1 MKKQQQFLRNISYTL
16 DIIIILIAY
25 LIAKKFNYNIDLQ
38 YFSYPF
44 FFLSIIL
51 WFIMSIFS
59 KIYFEKRSNKFAE
72 EMVQMI
78 YHAILFIVSLS
89 SVLFFLNLNHKFP
102 SKFVLVFANILT
114 FLAILSKYAIRK
126 KIHAYLNKGIFYD
139 HVLLVGSTK
148 AAEEFIDAVKK
159 YYYYGYKCI
168 GYIDDQDQLK
178 KECTY
183 LGNLNDLH
191 TILRTTEID
200 EVFIALPTG
209 ENEKIQNCIAIC
221 DGLNVKVRILPN
233 LSEFTSSSIYI
244 NNIGLLPVVNVGDL
258 PLDKRENRLLK
269 RIFDIVFSLLFFIL
283 LGSFIFPLLAIIIKL
298 SSKGPIFFK
307 QERWG
312 LNNKRITCY
321 KFRSMYKESSEIDE
335 EGNFQQAF
343 KDDPRIT
350 LIGKILRKTNM
361 DELPQFWNV
370 LIGNMSVVGPR
381 PHPTQLNIQSME
393 LVDNYMLRHMVIPG
407 ITGLAQVNG
416 CRGETRTTE
425 DMQKRVNFDLYYIQ
439 RWNFWLDLQIIIQTV
454 INIFRGD
461 QNAY

>member
-1 MKKQQQFLRNISYTL
+1 MKKQQQFLRNISYAL
-16 DIIIILIAY
+16 DIIVILVAY
-25 LIAKKFNYNIDLQ
+25 LIARKFIYKIDLQ

-44 FFLSIIL
+44 FFLSVVL
-51 WFIMSIFS
+51 WFVMSIFS

-72 EMVQMI
+72 EMVQMM
-78 YHAILFIVSLS
+78 YHSILFIVSLS

-102 SKFVLVFANILT
+102 SKFVLVFVNILT

-159 YYYYGYKCI
+159 YYYYGYNCI

-221 DGLNVKVRILPN
+221 DGLNIKVRILPN
-233 LSEFTSSSIYI
+233 LSEITSSSVYI

-258 PLDKRENRLLK
+258 PLDKKENRILK
-269 RIFDIVFSLLFFIL
+269 RSFDIVFSLLFFIL
-283 LGSFIFPLLAIIIKL
+283 LGSFIFPLLAVIIKL

-321 KFRSMYKESSEIDE
+321 KFRSMYKESSDIDE

-343 KDDPRIT
+343 KNDPRIT

-370 LIGNMSVVGPR
+370 LMGNMSVVGPR
-381 PHPTQLNIQSME
+381 PHPTQLNIQSMK

>member
-1 MKKQQQFLRNISYTL
+1 MKKQQQFLKNISYTL
-16 DIIIILIAY
+16 DIIIILISY
-25 LIAKKFNYNIDLQ
+25 LIAKKFSYNIDLQ

-44 FFLSIIL
+44 FFLSIVL

-59 KIYFEKRSNKFAE
+59 KIYYEKRSNKFAE

-168 GYIDDQDQLK
+168 GYIDDQNQLK

-221 DGLNVKVRILPN
+221 DGLNIKVRILPN
-233 LSEFTSSSIYI
+233 LSEFTSSSVYI

-269 RIFDIVFSLLFFIL
+269 RIFDIIFSLLFFIL
-283 LGSFIFPLLAIIIKL
+283 LGSFIFPLLAIIIKI

-393 LVDNYMLRHMVIPG
+393 IVDNYMLRHMVIPG

>member
-25 LIAKKFNYNIDLQ
+25 LVAKKFNYNIDLQ

-44 FFLSIIL
+44 FFLSIVL
-51 WFIMSIFS
+51 WFVMSIFS

-78 YHAILFIVSLS
+78 YHSILFIVSLS

-139 HVLLVGSTK
+139 QVLLVGSTK

-168 GYIDDQDQLK
+168 GYIDELDQLK
-178 KECTY
+178 KECAY

-221 DGLNVKVRILPN
+221 DGLNIKVRILPN

-283 LGSFIFPLLAIIIKL
+283 LGSFIFPILAIIIKL

>member
-1 MKKQQQFLRNISYTL
+1 
-16 DIIIILIAY
+16 
-25 LIAKKFNYNIDLQ
+25 
-38 YFSYPF
+38 
-44 FFLSIIL
+44 
-51 WFIMSIFS
+51 
-59 KIYFEKRSNKFAE
+59 
-72 EMVQMI
+72 MVQMI
-78 YHAILFIVSLS
+78 YHSILFIVGLS

-139 HVLLVGSTK
+139 QVLLVGSTK

-168 GYIDDQDQLK
+168 GYIDDLDQLK

-191 TILRTTEID
+191 TILRTTQID

-221 DGLNVKVRILPN
+221 DGLNIKVRILPN
-233 LSEFTSSSIYI
+233 LSEFTSSSVYI

-258 PLDKRENRLLK
+258 PLDKKENRTLK
-269 RIFDIVFSLLFFIL
+269 RIFDIVFSLLFFLL
-283 LGSFIFPLLAIIIKL
+283 LGSFLFPLLAIIIKL

-321 KFRSMYKESSEIDE
+321 KFRSMYKESSDIDE
-335 EGNFQQAF
+335 DGNFQQAI
-343 KDDPRIT
+343 KNDPRIT

-381 PHPTQLNIQSME
+381 PHPTQLNIESME

>member
-16 DIIIILIAY
+16 DIIIILVAY
-25 LIAKKFNYNIDLQ
+25 YIAKKFSYNIDLQ
-38 YFSYPF
+38 YFSFPF
-44 FFLSIIL
+44 FFLSIVL
-51 WFIMSIFS
+51 WFIMSVFS

-78 YHAILFIVSLS
+78 YHSILFIVSLS

-148 AAEEFIDAVKK
+148 AAEEFVDAVKK

-191 TILRTTEID
+191 IILRNNEID
-200 EVFIALPTG
+200 EVFIALPTN

-221 DGLNVKVRILPN
+221 DGYNIKVRILPN
-233 LSEFTSSSIYI
+233 LSEFTSSSVYI

-258 PLDKRENRLLK
+258 PLDKKENRILK
-269 RIFDIVFSLLFFIL
+269 RSFDIIFSLLFFIL
-283 LGSFIFPLLAIIIKL
+283 LGSFIFPLLAIIIKI
-298 SSKGPIFFK
+298 SSRGPIFFK

-321 KFRSMYKESSEIDE
+321 KFRSMYKESTDIDE
-335 EGNFQQAF
+335 EGNFQQAQ
-343 KDDPRIT
+343 KNDPRIT

-381 PHPTQLNIQSME
+381 PHPTQLNIESME

-439 RWNFWLDLQIIIQTV
+439 RWNFWLDLQIIIQTI

>member
-25 LIAKKFNYNIDLQ
+25 LIAKKLSYDIDLQ

-44 FFLSIIL
+44 FFLSIVL
-51 WFIMSIFS
+51 WFIMSVFS

-78 YHAILFIVSLS
+78 YHSILFIVSLS

-168 GYIDDQDQLK
+168 GYIDEQDQLK

-183 LGNLNDLH
+183 LGNLSDLH
-191 TILRTTEID
+191 IILRNKEID
-200 EVFIALPTG
+200 EVFIALPTN

-221 DGLNVKVRILPN
+221 DGFNIKVRILPN
-233 LSEFTSSSIYI
+233 LSEFTSSSVYI

-258 PLDKRENRLLK
+258 PLDKKENRLLK
-269 RIFDIVFSLLFFIL
+269 RSFDIVFSLLFFIF

-298 SSKGPIFFK
+298 SSRGPIFFK

-321 KFRSMYKESSEIDE
+321 KFRSMYKESSDIDE
-335 EGNFQQAF
+335 LGNFQQAY
-343 KDDPRIT
+343 KNDPRIT

-370 LIGNMSVVGPR
+370 LKGNMSVVGPR
-381 PHPTQLNIQSME
+381 PHPTQLNIESME

-416 CRGETRTTE
+416 CRGETKTTE

>member
-25 LIAKKFNYNIDLQ
+25 LIAKKFSYNIDLQ

-44 FFLSIIL
+44 FFLSIVL
-51 WFIMSIFS
+51 WFVMSVFS

-139 HVLLVGSTK
+139 QVLLVGSTK

-168 GYIDDQDQLK
+168 GYIDDQDKLK
-178 KECTY
+178 KECAY

-191 TILRTTEID
+191 TILRTKEID

-221 DGLNVKVRILPN
+221 DGLNIKVRILPN
-233 LSEFTSSSIYI
+233 LNEFTSSSIYI

-269 RIFDIVFSLLFFIL
+269 RSFDIVFSLLFFIL

-321 KFRSMYKESSEIDE
+321 KFRSMYKESSDIDE
-335 EGNFQQAF
+335 DGNFQQAF

-381 PHPTQLNIQSME
+381 PHPTKLNIQSME

>member
-25 LIAKKFNYNIDLQ
+25 LIAKQFNYNIDLQ

-44 FFLSIIL
+44 FFLSIVL
-51 WFIMSIFS
+51 WFVMSVFS

-78 YHAILFIVSLS
+78 YHSILFIVSLS

-168 GYIDDQDQLK
+168 GYIDELDQLK

-233 LSEFTSSSIYI
+233 LSEFTSSSVYI

-269 RIFDIVFSLLFFIL
+269 RSFDIVFSLLFFIF

-298 SSKGPIFFK
+298 SSRGPIFFK

-321 KFRSMYKESSEIDE
+321 KFRSMYKESSDIDE
-335 EGNFQQAF
+335 DGNFQQAF

>member
-25 LIAKKFNYNIDLQ
+25 LIAKKFRYNIDLQ

-44 FFLSIIL
+44 FFLSIVL
-51 WFIMSIFS
+51 WFVMSVFS

-78 YHAILFIVSLS
+78 YHSILFIVSLS

-148 AAEEFIDAVKK
+148 AAEEFIDAVIK

-168 GYIDDQDQLK
+168 GYIDELDQLK
-178 KECTY
+178 KECAY

-221 DGLNVKVRILPN
+221 DGLNIKVRILPN

-269 RIFDIVFSLLFFIL
+269 RSFDIIFSLLFFIL

-321 KFRSMYKESSEIDE
+321 KFRSMYKESSDIDE

-370 LIGNMSVVGPR
+370 LMGNMSVVGPR

>member
-1 MKKQQQFLRNISYTL
+1 
-16 DIIIILIAY
+16 
-25 LIAKKFNYNIDLQ
+25 
-38 YFSYPF
+38 
-44 FFLSIIL
+44 
-51 WFIMSIFS
+51 
-59 KIYFEKRSNKFAE
+59 
-72 EMVQMI
+72 MVQMI
-78 YHAILFIVSLS
+78 YHSILFIVSLS

-114 FLAILSKYAIRK
+114 FLAILSKYVIRK

-139 HVLLVGSTK
+139 NVLLVGSTK

-168 GYIDDQDQLK
+168 GYIDELDQLK
-178 KECTY
+178 KECAY

-221 DGLNVKVRILPN
+221 DGLNIKVRILPN
-233 LSEFTSSSIYI
+233 LSEFTSSSVYI

-269 RIFDIVFSLLFFIL
+269 RSFDIIFSLLFFIL

-321 KFRSMYKESSEIDE
+321 KFRSMYKESSDIDE
-335 EGNFQQAF
+335 DGNFQQAQ

-370 LIGNMSVVGPR
+370 LMGNMSVVGPR

-439 RWNFWLDLQIIIQTV
+439 RWNFWLDLQIIIQTI

>member
-1 MKKQQQFLRNISYTL
+1 
-16 DIIIILIAY
+16 
-25 LIAKKFNYNIDLQ
+25 
-38 YFSYPF
+38 
-44 FFLSIIL
+44 
-51 WFIMSIFS
+51 
-59 KIYFEKRSNKFAE
+59 
-72 EMVQMI
+72 MVQMI
-78 YHAILFIVSLS
+78 YHSILFIVSLS

-114 FLAILSKYAIRK
+114 FMAILSKYAIRK

-258 PLDKRENRLLK
+258 PLDKKENRILK
-269 RIFDIVFSLLFFIL
+269 RSFDIIFSLLFFIL

-321 KFRSMYKESSEIDE
+321 KFRSMYKESSDIDE
-335 EGNFQQAF
+335 DGNFQQAQ

-416 CRGETRTTE
+416 CRGETKTTE

>member
-44 FFLSIIL
+44 FFLSVVL
-51 WFIMSIFS
+51 WFVMSVFS

-78 YHAILFIVSLS
+78 YHSILFIVSLS

-168 GYIDDQDQLK
+168 GYIDDQNQLK

-191 TILRTTEID
+191 TILRTKEID

-233 LSEFTSSSIYI
+233 LSEFTSSSVYI

-269 RIFDIVFSLLFFIL
+269 RSFDIFFSLLFFIL

-321 KFRSMYKESSEIDE
+321 KFRSMYKESSDLDE
-335 EGNFQQAF
+335 DGNFQQAF
-343 KDDPRIT
+343 KNDPRIT

-370 LIGNMSVVGPR
+370 LMGNMSVVGPR

-439 RWNFWLDLQIIIQTV
+439 RWNFWLDLQIIIQTI

>member
-1 MKKQQQFLRNISYTL
+1 
-16 DIIIILIAY
+16 
-25 LIAKKFNYNIDLQ
+25 
-38 YFSYPF
+38 
-44 FFLSIIL
+44 
-51 WFIMSIFS
+51 
-59 KIYFEKRSNKFAE
+59 
-72 EMVQMI
+72 MVQMI
-78 YHAILFIVSLS
+78 YHSILFIVSLS

-139 HVLLVGSTK
+139 QVLLVGSTK

-168 GYIDDQDQLK
+168 GYIDDQNQLK
-178 KECTY
+178 KECAY

-283 LGSFIFPLLAIIIKL
+283 LGSFIFPILAIIIKL

>member
-16 DIIIILIAY
+16 DIIIILVSY
-25 LIAKKFNYNIDLQ
+25 LIAKKFNYSIDLQ

-44 FFLSIIL
+44 FFLSIVL
-51 WFIMSIFS
+51 WFVMSVFS

-139 HVLLVGSTK
+139 QVLLVGSTK

-168 GYIDDQDQLK
+168 GYIDDQEQLK
-178 KECTY
+178 KECAY

-221 DGLNVKVRILPN
+221 DGLNIKVRILPN

-269 RIFDIVFSLLFFIL
+269 RSFDIIFSLLFFIL

-321 KFRSMYKESSEIDE
+321 KFRSMYKESSDIDE

-343 KDDPRIT
+343 KNDPRIT

>member
-16 DIIIILIAY
+16 DIITILIAY

-44 FFLSIIL
+44 FFLSTVL
-51 WFIMSIFS
+51 WFTMSIFS
-59 KIYFEKRSNKFAE
+59 KIYFEKRSNKLAE

-78 YHAILFIVSLS
+78 YHSILFIVSLS

-221 DGLNVKVRILPN
+221 DGLNIKVRILPN
-233 LSEFTSSSIYI
+233 LSEFTSSSVYI

-269 RIFDIVFSLLFFIL
+269 RSFDIIFSLLFFVL

-321 KFRSMYKESSEIDE
+321 KFRSMYKESSDIDE

-370 LIGNMSVVGPR
+370 LMGNMSVVGPR

>member
-25 LIAKKFNYNIDLQ
+25 LVAKKFRYNIDLQ

-44 FFLSIIL
+44 FFLSIVL
-51 WFIMSIFS
+51 WFVMSIFS

-78 YHAILFIVSLS
+78 YHSILFIVSLS

-139 HVLLVGSTK
+139 HVLLVGSAK

-168 GYIDDQDQLK
+168 GYIDDQDKLK
-178 KECTY
+178 KECAY

-191 TILRTTEID
+191 TILRTTQID

-209 ENEKIQNCIAIC
+209 DNEKIQNCIAIC

-269 RIFDIVFSLLFFIL
+269 RSFDIVFSLLFFIL
-283 LGSFIFPLLAIIIKL
+283 LGSFIFPLIAIIIKL

-321 KFRSMYKESSEIDE
+321 KFRSMYKESSDIDE
-335 EGNFQQAF
+335 DGNFQQAF

-416 CRGETRTTE
+416 CRGETKTTE

>member
-16 DIIIILIAY
+16 DIIVILVAY
-25 LIAKKFNYNIDLQ
+25 LIAKKFRYNIDLQ

-44 FFLSIIL
+44 FLLSVIL
-51 WFIMSIFS
+51 WFVMSVFS

-78 YHAILFIVSLS
+78 YHSILFIVSLS

-148 AAEEFIDAVKK
+148 AAEEFVDAVKK

-168 GYIDDQDQLK
+168 GYIDEQDQLK

-200 EVFIALPTG
+200 EVFIALPTN
-209 ENEKIQNCIAIC
+209 ENEKIQNCIALC
-221 DGLNVKVRILPN
+221 DGFNIKVRILPN
-233 LSEFTSSSIYI
+233 LSEFTTSSVYI

-258 PLDKRENRLLK
+258 PLDKKENRILK
-269 RIFDIVFSLLFFIL
+269 RSFDVVFSLLFFIL

-321 KFRSMYKESSEIDE
+321 KFRSMYKESSDIDE
-335 EGNFQQAF
+335 DGNYQQAH
-343 KDDPRIT
+343 KNDPRIT

-370 LIGNMSVVGPR
+370 LMGNMSVVGPR
-381 PHPTQLNIQSME
+381 PHPTQLNIESME

-416 CRGETRTTE
+416 CRGETKTTE

>member
-16 DIIIILIAY
+16 DIFIILISY
-25 LIAKKFNYNIDLQ
+25 LVAKKFTYSIDLQ

-44 FFLSIIL
+44 FFLSIVL

-191 TILRTTEID
+191 TILRTKEID

-221 DGLNVKVRILPN
+221 DGLNIKVRILPN
-233 LSEFTSSSIYI
+233 LSEFTSSSVYI

-258 PLDKRENRLLK
+258 PLDKKENRILK
-269 RIFDIVFSLLFFIL
+269 RGFDIVFSLLFFIF

-312 LNNKRITCY
+312 LNNKRIICY
-321 KFRSMYKESSEIDE
+321 KFRSMYKESSDLDE
-335 EGNFQQAF
+335 EGNFQQAQ

-370 LIGNMSVVGPR
+370 LKGNMSVVGPR
-381 PHPTQLNIQSME
+381 PHPTQLNIESME

>member
-1 MKKQQQFLRNISYTL
+1 
-16 DIIIILIAY
+16 
-25 LIAKKFNYNIDLQ
+25 
-38 YFSYPF
+38 
-44 FFLSIIL
+44 
-51 WFIMSIFS
+51 
-59 KIYFEKRSNKFAE
+59 
-72 EMVQMI
+72 
-78 YHAILFIVSLS
+78 
-89 SVLFFLNLNHKFP
+89 LNLNHKFP
-102 SKFVLVFANILT
+102 SKFVLIFANILT

-139 HVLLVGSTK
+139 QVLLVGSTK

-168 GYIDDQDQLK
+168 GYIDEQDKLK

-200 EVFIALPTG
+200 EVFIALPTS

-221 DGLNVKVRILPN
+221 DGLSIKVRILPN
-233 LSEFTSSSIYI
+233 LSEFTSSSVYI

-269 RIFDIVFSLLFFIL
+269 RSFDIVFSLLFFIF

-321 KFRSMYKESSEIDE
+321 KFRSMYKESSDIDE
-335 EGNFQQAF
+335 EGNFQQAQ
-343 KDDPRIT
+343 KNDPRIT

-370 LIGNMSVVGPR
+370 LMGNMSVVGPR
-381 PHPTQLNIQSME
+381 PHPTQLNIESME

>member
-25 LIAKKFNYNIDLQ
+25 LIAKKFSYNIDLQ

-44 FFLSIIL
+44 FFLSIVL
-51 WFIMSIFS
+51 WFVMSVFS

-78 YHAILFIVSLS
+78 YHSILFIVSLS

-148 AAEEFIDAVKK
+148 AAEEFVDAVKK

-168 GYIDDQDQLK
+168 GYIDEQDQLK

-200 EVFIALPTG
+200 EVFIALPTN
-209 ENEKIQNCIAIC
+209 ENEKIQNCIALC
-221 DGLNVKVRILPN
+221 DGFNIKVRILPN
-233 LSEFTSSSIYI
+233 LSEFTSSSVYI

-258 PLDKRENRLLK
+258 PLDKKENRILK
-269 RIFDIVFSLLFFIL
+269 RSFDVVFSLLFFIL
-283 LGSFIFPLLAIIIKL
+283 LGSFLFPLLAIIIKL

-321 KFRSMYKESSEIDE
+321 KFRSMYKESSDIDE
-335 EGNFQQAF
+335 EGNYLQAH
-343 KDDPRIT
+343 KNDPRIT

-370 LIGNMSVVGPR
+370 LMGNMSVVGPR
-381 PHPTQLNIQSME
+381 PHPTQLNIESME

-416 CRGETRTTE
+416 CRGETKTTE

>member
-25 LIAKKFNYNIDLQ
+25 LIAKKFSYTIDLQ

-51 WFIMSIFS
+51 WFIMSFFS

-78 YHAILFIVSLS
+78 YHSILFIVSLS

-139 HVLLVGSTK
+139 QVLLVGSSK
-148 AAEEFIDAVKK
+148 AAEEFIDAVKR

-178 KECTY
+178 KECAY
-183 LGNLNDLH
+183 LGNLNDLNS
-191 TILRTTEID
+191 ILRTSEID
-200 EVFIALPTG
+200 EVFIALPTN

-258 PLDKRENRLLK
+258 PLDKKENRILK
-269 RIFDIVFSLLFFIL
+269 RTFDIIFSSLFFIFI
-283 LGSFIFPLLAIIIKL
+283 GSFIFPLLAVIIKL
-298 SSKGPIFFK
+298 SSRGPVFFK

-321 KFRSMYKESSEIDE
+321 KFRSMYKESSDIDE
-335 EGNFQQAF
+335 HGNFQQAQ
-343 KDDPRIT
+343 KNDPRIT

-416 CRGETRTTE
+416 CRGETKTTE

>member
-1 MKKQQQFLRNISYTL
+1 
-16 DIIIILIAY
+16 
-25 LIAKKFNYNIDLQ
+25 
-38 YFSYPF
+38 
-44 FFLSIIL
+44 
-51 WFIMSIFS
+51 
-59 KIYFEKRSNKFAE
+59 
-72 EMVQMI
+72 MVQMI

-139 HVLLVGSTK
+139 QVLLVGSTK

-168 GYIDDQDQLK
+168 GYIDELDQLK
-178 KECTY
+178 KECAY

-283 LGSFIFPLLAIIIKL
+283 LGSFIFPILAIIIKL

>member
-16 DIIIILIAY
+16 DIIIILISY

-44 FFLSIIL
+44 FFLSIVL
-51 WFIMSIFS
+51 WFVMSVFS

-78 YHAILFIVSLS
+78 YHSILFIVSLS

-139 HVLLVGSTK
+139 QVLLVGSTK

-168 GYIDDQDQLK
+168 GYIDDQNQLK

-209 ENEKIQNCIAIC
+209 ENQKIQNCIAIC

-233 LSEFTSSSIYI
+233 LSEFTSSSVYI

-269 RIFDIVFSLLFFIL
+269 RSFDIIFSLLFFVL

-321 KFRSMYKESSEIDE
+321 KFRSMYKESSDIDE
-335 EGNFQQAF
+335 DGNFQQAH
-343 KDDPRIT
+343 KNDPRIT

>member
-16 DIIIILIAY
+16 DIIIILVAY
-25 LIAKKFNYNIDLQ
+25 LIAKKFSYNIDLQ

-44 FFLSIIL
+44 FFLSIVL
-51 WFIMSIFS
+51 WFVMSVFS

-78 YHAILFIVSLS
+78 YHSILFIVSLS

-139 HVLLVGSTK
+139 QVLLVGSTK

-168 GYIDDQDQLK
+168 GYIDDQNQLK
-178 KECTY
+178 KECAY

-221 DGLNVKVRILPN
+221 DGLNIKVRILPN
-233 LSEFTSSSIYI
+233 LSEFTSSSVYI

-269 RIFDIVFSLLFFIL
+269 RIFDIIFSLLFFIL
-283 LGSFIFPLLAIIIKL
+283 LGSFLFPLLAIIIKL

-321 KFRSMYKESSEIDE
+321 KFRSMYKESSDIDE

-370 LIGNMSVVGPR
+370 LMGNMSVVGPR

>member
-25 LIAKKFNYNIDLQ
+25 LIAKKFSYNIDLQ

-44 FFLSIIL
+44 FFLSIVL
-51 WFIMSIFS
+51 WFVMSVFS

-78 YHAILFIVSLS
+78 YHSILFIVSLS

-168 GYIDDQDQLK
+168 GYIDDQNQLK
-178 KECTY
+178 KECAY

-191 TILRTTEID
+191 SILRTTEID

-233 LSEFTSSSIYI
+233 LSEFTSSSVYI

-258 PLDKRENRLLK
+258 PLDKKENRLLK
-269 RIFDIVFSLLFFIL
+269 RSFDIIFSLLFFIL

-321 KFRSMYKESSEIDE
+321 KFRSMYKESSDIDE

-439 RWNFWLDLQIIIQTV
+439 RWNFWLDLQIIIQTI

>member
-1 MKKQQQFLRNISYTL
+1 
-16 DIIIILIAY
+16 
-25 LIAKKFNYNIDLQ
+25 
-38 YFSYPF
+38 
-44 FFLSIIL
+44 
-51 WFIMSIFS
+51 
-59 KIYFEKRSNKFAE
+59 
-72 EMVQMI
+72 MVQMI
-78 YHAILFIVSLS
+78 YHSILFIVSLS

-139 HVLLVGSTK
+139 QVLLVGSSK
-148 AAEEFIDAVKK
+148 AAEEFIDAVKR

-178 KECTY
+178 KECAY
-183 LGNLNDLH
+183 LGNLNDLNS
-191 TILRTTEID
+191 ILRTSEID
-200 EVFIALPTG
+200 EVFIALPTN

-258 PLDKRENRLLK
+258 PLDKKENRILK
-269 RIFDIVFSLLFFIL
+269 RTFDIIFSSLFFIFI
-283 LGSFIFPLLAIIIKL
+283 GSFIFPLLAVIIKL
-298 SSKGPIFFK
+298 SSRGPVFFK

-321 KFRSMYKESSEIDE
+321 KFRSMYKESSDIDE
-335 EGNFQQAF
+335 HGNFQQAQ
-343 KDDPRIT
+343 KNDPRIT

-416 CRGETRTTE
+416 CRGETKTTE

>member
-16 DIIIILIAY
+16 DIITILIAY

-44 FFLSIIL
+44 FFLSTVL
-51 WFIMSIFS
+51 WFIISIFS

-78 YHAILFIVSLS
+78 YHSILFIVSLS

-221 DGLNVKVRILPN
+221 DGLNIKVRILPN

-269 RIFDIVFSLLFFIL
+269 RSFDIVFSLLFFIL

-321 KFRSMYKESSEIDE
+321 KFRSMYKESSDIDE

-370 LIGNMSVVGPR
+370 LMGNMSVVGPR

>member
-25 LIAKKFNYNIDLQ
+25 LVAKKFRYNIDLQ

-44 FFLSIIL
+44 FFLSIVL
-51 WFIMSIFS
+51 WFVMSIFS

-78 YHAILFIVSLS
+78 YHSILFIVSLS

-139 HVLLVGSTK
+139 QVLLVGSTK

-168 GYIDDQDQLK
+168 GYIDELDQLK
-178 KECTY
+178 KECAY

-221 DGLNVKVRILPN
+221 DGLNIKVRILPN

-258 PLDKRENRLLK
+258 PLDKRENMLLK
-269 RIFDIVFSLLFFIL
+269 RSFDIVFSLLFFIL
-283 LGSFIFPLLAIIIKL
+283 LGSFIFPILAIIIKL

>member
-16 DIIIILIAY
+16 DIIVILIAY
-25 LIAKKFNYNIDLQ
+25 LIAKRFSYNIDLQ

-44 FFLSIIL
+44 FFLSVVL
-51 WFIMSIFS
+51 WFVMSVFS

-78 YHAILFIVSLS
+78 YHSILFIVSLS

-102 SKFVLVFANILT
+102 SKFVLVFANFLT

-139 HVLLVGSTK
+139 QVLLVGSTK

-168 GYIDDQDQLK
+168 GYIDDQEQLK
-178 KECTY
+178 KECAY

-191 TILRTTEID
+191 TILRTKEID

-221 DGLNVKVRILPN
+221 DGLNIKVRILPN

-321 KFRSMYKESSEIDE
+321 KFRSMYKESSDIDE
-335 EGNFQQAF
+335 DGNFQQAF

>member
-16 DIIIILIAY
+16 DIIIILFAY
-25 LIAKKFNYNIDLQ
+25 LIAKRFSYNIDLQ

-44 FFLSIIL
+44 FILSIVL
-51 WFIMSIFS
+51 WFVMSIFS

-78 YHAILFIVSLS
+78 YHSILFIVSLS

-139 HVLLVGSTK
+139 NVLLVGSTK
-148 AAEEFIDAVKK
+148 AAEEFVDAVKK

-168 GYIDDQDQLK
+168 GYIDEQNQLK
-178 KECTY
+178 KECAY

-191 TILRTTEID
+191 TILRTNQID

-221 DGLNVKVRILPN
+221 DGLNIKVRILPN
-233 LSEFTSSSIYI
+233 LSEFTSSSVYI

-269 RIFDIVFSLLFFIL
+269 RSFDIVFSLLFFIF

-321 KFRSMYKESSEIDE
+321 KFRSMYKESSDIDE
-335 EGNFQQAF
+335 LGNFQQAQ
-343 KDDPRIT
+343 KNDPRIT
-350 LIGKILRKTNM
+350 LIGRILRKTNM

-370 LIGNMSVVGPR
+370 LMGNMSVVGPR
-381 PHPTQLNIQSME
+381 PHPTQLNIESME

>member
-25 LIAKKFNYNIDLQ
+25 LIAKKFSYNIDLQ

-44 FFLSIIL
+44 FFLSIVL
-51 WFIMSIFS
+51 WFVMSVFS

-72 EMVQMI
+72 ELVQMI
-78 YHAILFIVSLS
+78 YHSILFIVSLS
-89 SVLFFLNLNHKFP
+89 SLLFFLNLNHKFP

-139 HVLLVGSTK
+139 QVLLVGSTK

-221 DGLNVKVRILPN
+221 DGLNIKVRILPN
-233 LSEFTSSSIYI
+233 LSEFTSTSIYN

-258 PLDKRENRLLK
+258 PLDKRENKLLK

-321 KFRSMYKESSEIDE
+321 KFRSMYKESSDLDD

>member
-1 MKKQQQFLRNISYTL
+1 
-16 DIIIILIAY
+16 
-25 LIAKKFNYNIDLQ
+25 
-38 YFSYPF
+38 
-44 FFLSIIL
+44 
-51 WFIMSIFS
+51 
-59 KIYFEKRSNKFAE
+59 
-72 EMVQMI
+72 MVQMI
-78 YHAILFIVSLS
+78 YHSILFIVSLS

-178 KECTY
+178 KECAY

-191 TILRTTEID
+191 TILRTTQID
-200 EVFIALPTG
+200 EVFIALPTN

-221 DGLNVKVRILPN
+221 DGLNIKVRILPN
-233 LSEFTSSSIYI
+233 LSEFTSSSVYI

-258 PLDKRENRLLK
+258 PLDKRENRTLK
-269 RIFDIVFSLLFFIL
+269 RGFDIAFSLLFFIF
-283 LGSFIFPLLAIIIKL
+283 LGSFLFPLLAIIIKL

-321 KFRSMYKESSEIDE
+321 KFRSMYKESSDLDE
-335 EGNFQQAF
+335 EGNFQQAQ

-439 RWNFWLDLQIIIQTV
+439 RWNFWLDLQIIIQTI